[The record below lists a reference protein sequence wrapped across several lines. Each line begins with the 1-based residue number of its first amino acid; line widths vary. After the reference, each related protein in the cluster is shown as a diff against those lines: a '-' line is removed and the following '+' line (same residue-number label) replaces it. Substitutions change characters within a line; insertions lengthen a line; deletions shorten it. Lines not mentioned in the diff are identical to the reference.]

1 MKTKPRKAKHIER
14 MKDRHGKLRLYYR
27 VYPGPRIPLRGP
39 EGSAEFWE
47 DYAAASGAIGAKKSG
62 KADPKSLDWLVNWYY
77 STSEFKTLNPRTQR
91 VRRGVLKNFC
101 DMEGKIG
108 IRYGDRYFAQLEPR
122 HLRTMRDN
130 MTDRPEAAN
139 SIIKGLRQVYKVA
152 KDRDMVAT
160 NPAADVPMLKPKN
173 KTGHHSWTM
182 EEVEKFERTHPIGT
196 KARLALALFLYTSQR
211 RGDVVRMGRQHVRDE
226 WLHVIQEKAGAEL
239 HIPILRDLRA
249 VIDASPTGDL
259 TFIVTEFGKPFTS
272 NGFGNRMRKWCDEA
286 GLPNCSAH
294 GLRKASAVRMAEA
307 GCTDLEIMSYG
318 GWETLAEVQRYTK
331 GARQRTMAAAARDKM
346 DR

>member
-1 MKTKPRKAKHIER
+1 MKTKPRRARHIER

-47 DYAAASGAIGAKKSG
+47 DYAAASGAGTAKKSG
-62 KADPKSLDWLVNWYY
+62 KAARDSLDWLVNWYY
-77 STSEFKTLNPRTQR
+77 TTSEFKMLNPRTQR
-91 VRRGVLKNFC
+91 VRRGVLQNFC
-101 DMEGKIG
+101 DMVSKQGN
-108 IRYGDRYFAQLEPR
+108 RYGARRFALMEPR
-122 HLRTMRDN
+122 HLRSVRDE

-139 SIIKGLRQVYKVA
+139 SIIKGLRVVYRCA
-152 KDRDMVAT
+152 KERDIVRT
-160 NPAADVPMLKPKN
+160 NPAAEVPLLKSKN

-182 EEVEKFERTHPIGT
+182 AEVEKFEQTHPIGT
-196 KARLALALFLYTSQR
+196 KARLALDLFLYTSQR

-226 WLHVIQEKAGAEL
+226 WLSIKQEKTGAEL
-239 HIPILRDLRA
+239 QIPILRILRRT
-249 VIDASPTGDL
+249 IDASPTGDL
-259 TFIVTEFGKPFTS
+259 TFLVTEFNKPFTS

-286 GLPNCSAH
+286 GLPHCSAH
-294 GLRKASAVRMAEA
+294 GLRKASAVRLAEV
-307 GCTDLEIMSYG
+307 GCTDLEIMAWG

-331 GARQRTMAAAARDKM
+331 GARQKHLAAAARDKI